1 MDTICYHPDYG
12 HKTPIQVLTYCK
24 QCEGD
29 IDCVVEEH
37 KTHINSLCAH
47 MLLDL
52 INKIAQV
59 FGLGHIFGLSMIQ

>member
-29 IDCVVEEH
+29 IGCVVEEH
-37 KTHINSLCAH
+37 KTHQIIH
-47 MLLDL
+47 
-52 INKIAQV
+52 
-59 FGLGHIFGLSMIQ
+59 